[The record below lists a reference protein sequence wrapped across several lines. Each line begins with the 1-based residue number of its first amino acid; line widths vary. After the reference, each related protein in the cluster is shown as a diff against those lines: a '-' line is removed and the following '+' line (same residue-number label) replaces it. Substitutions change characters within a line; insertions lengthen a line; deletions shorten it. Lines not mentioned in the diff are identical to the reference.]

1 MESKAKLQLLGF
13 TPKEGASGV
22 FLRQFNVSKASK
34 YLISVDVPNKRIDYG
49 SKIKFDHSTTQ
60 NFSQAENWV
69 VLECVCRL
77 LEKGYSPET
86 ITLEKTWSS
95 GHGKSARLDICVS
108 RTDGSDYLL
117 IECKTWGAEYDKALA
132 KLQKDGGQLFTYFKF
147 SNLADV
153 IILYA
158 SNIERGT
165 VQFKNDIIPIQ
176 DDYRLGDTQDFYKV
190 WNKLS
195 IDNGVFEAEV
205 APYQFRSKYLT
216 PEDLKDINHAD
227 SSLIFNQFLEI
238 LRHNVVSD
246 KPNAFNK
253 IFTLFLCKVY
263 DEKKTDKG
271 QKLRFQWEEG
281 VDDDVSFQLRL
292 TDLYQ
297 EGMKEF
303 LDKDVT
309 DISEK
314 EIRNKYRELKDSL
327 REELLQ
333 DFKKLRLEKNNEFA
347 IKEVFDRKSF
357 EDNAKVVKEV
367 VQLLQKFRIRYNKRQ
382 QYLSDFFEQLL
393 TTGLKQ
399 EAGQFF
405 TPVPVAQ
412 FIIKSLPVREI
423 TQQKLMAGKH
433 EELLPYVMD
442 YAAGSGHFLT
452 EVMHELQR
460 YIDSLTTKDFIR
472 DTKKSLDA
480 WQSNHFDWAEKYIY
494 GVEKD
499 YRLVKVGKVG
509 CYLHG
514 DGLANI
520 VHSDGLGSFL
530 KTPEYKERLKRIDK
544 SFPKEN
550 QQFDIVIS
558 NPPYSVEAF
567 KGNARKY
574 YDENDFTLYNDI
586 TDDSSAIECLFIE
599 RTQQL
604 LKEGGV
610 AGVILPRS
618 ILSNG
623 GVYEKART
631 LLLKYFDIVAIAE
644 LGSNTFMA
652 TGTNTVTLFM
662 RRRDSYLHLHIE
674 AAVATFM
681 QTHNEVTI
689 NGIEQPV
696 TAYLSL
702 VWCGLALADYK
713 TLLQKEPNAAVREHE
728 LFQWLD
734 KNIRENRKGKAAEKS
749 DAEYWVRFLA
759 LEQDKLTYFIR
770 AYPQQVVVV
779 KSGEKDIEKQFLGYY
794 FSDRRGHEGIH
805 PMRGAHVDECTK
817 LFHPEEFEHPER
829 ASTYILQA
837 FNGDHNQP
845 IHSSLENHVHRVRLV
860 QMIDFGRAAFEKT
873 ISLVVKKKVINIKKS
888 QWPMVRVKEIASL
901 ITKGT
906 TPTSLGH
913 VFTEQGINFIKI
925 ESIDE
930 TGQFIKEK
938 FAHIDEKCNAVLKR
952 SQIVE
957 NDILI
962 SIAGSFGRVAIAT
975 DAVLPANTNQAIAIV
990 RLVREK
996 AVSQYVLSCL
1006 KSEEIKAQTDGFIKG
1021 IAQYNLSLEQVGRF
1035 EIPLPPLAV
1044 QNKIVADI
1052 KVIETKETSSKTR
1065 IDALEQQKCEAFASD
1080 TLKSYSLVR
1089 LGDVAEIVSGGTPS
1103 TSKPEYWDGEIAW
1116 ATLVDTK
1123 EKYLHSTQ
1131 RKITA
1136 LGLKSSAAKLL
1147 PINTVIFS
1155 SRATIG
1161 EVSIGKIETCTNQGY
1176 KNFICNESLIAHEYL
1191 YYLLLS
1197 LKDQIVEMASGMTYK
1212 EISKEKI
1219 SSIQISL
1226 PPLKIQNQI
1235 VAKIAAI
1242 ETQINNENNKL
1253 EHLAKERV
1261 AAFERAVYH

>member
-13 TPKEGASGV
+13 TPKEGTSGV

-34 YLISVDVPNKRIDYG
+34 YFISVDIPNKRIDYG

-77 LEKGYSPET
+77 LEKGYPPEH

-117 IECKTWGAEYDKALA
+117 IECKTWGAEYEKALV

-147 SNLADV
+147 SNHADV
-153 IILYA
+153 IMLYA
-158 SNIERGT
+158 SDIGRGGI
-165 VQFKNDIIPIQ
+165 QFRNDIIPIQ

-195 IDNGVFEAEV
+195 VDNGVFETEV
-205 APYQFRSKYLT
+205 TPYQFRSKYLT
-216 PEDLKDINHAD
+216 PENLKDINHAD

-263 DEKKTDKG
+263 DEKSTDKG

-314 EIRNKYRELKDSL
+314 EIRNKYQSLKDSL
-327 REELLQ
+327 RDELLR

-347 IKEVFDRKSF
+347 IKEVFDSQSF
-357 EDNAKVVKEV
+357 VDNAKVVKEV

-423 TQQKLMAGKH
+423 TQQKLMAGKR

-460 YIDSLTTKDFIR
+460 YIDGLKTADFIR

-494 GVEKD
+494 GIEKD

-530 KTPEYKERLKRIDK
+530 KTLEYKERLKRIDQ

-696 TAYLSL
+696 TAYVSL
-702 VWCGLALADYK
+702 VWRGLALADYK
-713 TLLQKEPNAAVREHE
+713 TLLQKEPNTKVLEHE

-759 LEQDKLTYFIR
+759 LEQEKLTYFVR

-779 KSGEKDIEKQFLGYY
+779 KSGEKDAEKQFLGYY

-805 PMRGAHVDECTK
+805 PMRGTHVDECTK

-837 FNGDHNQP
+837 FNGDYSQP
-845 IHSSLENHVHRVRLV
+845 IHSSLENHVHRLRLV
-860 QMIDFGRAAFEKT
+860 EMIDFGRAAFEKT
-873 ISLVVKKKVINIKKS
+873 ISLAVKKKVGEIKKS
-888 QWPMVRVKEIASL
+888 QWPMVRFGDVVKRVSDLVDPKEK
-901 ITKGT
+901 KGQVT
-906 TPTSLGH
+906 YLGL
-913 VFTEQGINFIKI
+913 ENI
-925 ESIDE
+925 ESNTGKLIGE
-930 TGQFIKEK
+930 TAHLYESIESTKACFKTGHILYGKLRPYLNK
-938 FAHIDEKCNAVLKR
+938 VHLARFAGVC
-952 SQIVE
+952 ST
-957 NDILI
+957 DILVLQN
-962 SIAGSFGRVAIAT
+962 SDKLHASF
-975 DAVLPANTNQAIAIV
+975 LHHHM
-990 RLVREK
+990 
-996 AVSQYVLSCL
+996 LS
-1006 KSEEIKAQTDGFIKG
+1006 ENF
-1021 IAQYNLSLEQVGRF
+1021 LEQVVHETKGVHLPRTSW
-1035 EIPLPPLAV
+1035 EKLQATLLPLPTIEV
-1044 QNKIVADI
+1044 QKKIVADI
-1052 KVIETKETSSKTR
+1052 EAIEVKEISTQAK
-1065 IDALEQQKCEAFASD
+1065 IDALDTKINQLLASGINQS
-1080 TLKSYSLVR
+1080 KFVR
-1089 LGDVAEIVSGGTPS
+1089 LSTVCSINPETKKPSEIYG
-1103 TSKPEYWDGEIAW
+1103 
-1116 ATLVDTK
+1116 
-1123 EKYLHSTQ
+1123 
-1131 RKITA
+1131 
-1136 LGLKSSAAKLL
+1136 KS
-1147 PINTVIFS
+1147 IFNY
-1155 SRATIG
+1155 I
-1161 EVSIGKIETCTNQGY
+1161 
-1176 KNFICNESLIAHEYL
+1176 
-1191 YYLLLS
+1191 
-1197 LKDQIVEMASGMTYK
+1197 D
-1212 EISKEKI
+1212 I
-1219 SSIQISL
+1219 SSIENQRINSTLIHKIDTDKAPSRARKVAQIGDILLSTVRPNLKAFTLVTELPEQPIVSTGFAVLRANEQINSKYLFQVLLTDAIVAQMIDSMSKGAYPSINEKDVAMLQIPL
-1226 PPLKIQNQI
+1226 PPLKIQKQL
-1235 VAKIAAI
+1235 VEKIG
-1242 ETQINNENNKL
+1242 KL
-1253 EHLAKERV
+1253 EVQIDTEKKILINLKQERT
-1261 AAFERAVYH
+1261 AIFERAVYENS

>member
-22 FLRQFNVSKASK
+22 FLRQFNVPKASK

-77 LEKGYSPET
+77 LEKGYSPEC

-108 RTDGSDYLL
+108 RADGSDYLL

-423 TQQKLMAGKH
+423 TQKKLMAGKH

-574 YDENDFTLYNDI
+574 YDETDFTLYNDI

-662 RRRDSYLHLHIE
+662 RRRDSYLHQHIE

-702 VWCGLALADYK
+702 VWRGLALADYQ

-734 KNIRENRKGKAAEKS
+734 KNIREDRKGKASRIS
-749 DAEYWVRFLA
+749 DTEYWVRFLA

-770 AYPQQVVVV
+770 TYPQKVVVV
-779 KSGEKDIEKQFLGYY
+779 KSGEKDVEKQFLGYY

-837 FNGDHNQP
+837 FNGDHSQP
-845 IHSSLENHVHRVRLV
+845 IHSSLENHVHRIRLV
-860 QMIDFGRAAFEKT
+860 EMIDFGRAAFEKT
-873 ISLVVKKKVINIKKS
+873 ISLAVKKKVGEIKKS
-888 QWPMVRVKEIASL
+888 QWPMVRFGDVVKRVSDL
-901 ITKGT
+901 IDPKQKIGQVTYVG
-906 TPTSLGH
+906 L
-913 VFTEQGINFIKI
+913 ENI
-925 ESIDE
+925 ESNTGKLIGE
-930 TGQFIKEK
+930 T
-938 FAHIDEKCNAVLKR
+938 AHLYESIESTKACFKTGHILYGKLRPYLNKVHLARFDGVC
-952 SQIVE
+952 ST
-957 NDILI
+957 DILVLQN
-962 SIAGSFGRVAIAT
+962 SDKLRSSFLRHHM
-975 DAVLPANTNQAIAIV
+975 
-990 RLVREK
+990 
-996 AVSQYVLSCL
+996 LS
-1006 KSEEIKAQTDGFIKG
+1006 EDF
-1021 IAQYNLSLEQVGRF
+1021 LEQVVHETKGVHLPRTSW
-1035 EIPLPPLAV
+1035 EKLQATLLPLPTIEV
-1044 QNKIVADI
+1044 QKKLVADI
-1052 KVIETKETSSKTR
+1052 EVIEAKEASAQTR
-1065 IDALEQQKCEAFASD
+1065 IDALEQQAREAFASD

-1103 TSKPEYWDGEIAW
+1103 TSKSEYWDGEIAW

-1161 EVSIGKIETCTNQGY
+1161 EISIAKIETCTNQGY

-1226 PPLKIQNQI
+1226 PPLKIQKQIMTKI
-1235 VAKIAAI
+1235 VAI
-1242 ETQINNENNKL
+1242 ESQINDEKNKL
-1253 EHLAKERV
+1253 ELLAKERV

>member
-1 MESKAKLQLLGF
+1 MELKEKLRILGF
-13 TPKEGASGV
+13 SLKEGASGV
-22 FLRQFNVSKASK
+22 FLRQFNNHKASK
-34 YLISVDVPNKRIDYG
+34 YLISVDLPNNQIDYG
-49 SKIKFDHSTTQ
+49 SKIKFDSATTK
-60 NFSQAENWV
+60 NLSQAESWV

-77 LEKGYSPET
+77 LEKGYRPEC

-95 GHGKSARLDICVS
+95 GHGKSARLDICVN
-108 RTDGSDYLL
+108 RADGTDYLL
-117 IECKTWGAEYDKALA
+117 IECKTWGSEYDKALA
-132 KLQKDGGQLFTYFKF
+132 RLQKDGGQLFTYFKF
-147 SNLADV
+147 SNHADV
-153 IILYA
+153 IMLYA
-158 SNIERGT
+158 SDIDRGG

-176 DDYRLGDTQDFYKV
+176 DDYRLGDAQDFYKV

-195 IDNGVFEAEV
+195 VDNGVFETEIT
-205 APYQFRSKYLT
+205 PYQFRSKYLT
-216 PEDLKDINHAD
+216 PESLKDINHAD

-263 DEKKTDKG
+263 DEKSTDKG
-271 QKLRFQWEEG
+271 EKLRFQWEEG

-309 DISEK
+309 DITEK
-314 EIRNKYRELKDSL
+314 EIRNKYQSLKDSL
-327 REELLQ
+327 RDELLR

-347 IKEVFDRKSF
+347 IKEVFDGQSF
-357 EDNAKVVKEV
+357 VDNAKVVKEV

-423 TQQKLMAGKH
+423 TLQKLSHGKR
-433 EELLPYVMD
+433 EELLPYIMD

-460 YIDSLTTKDFIR
+460 YIDGLKTTDFIR
-472 DTKKSLDA
+472 DTRKSLDA

-494 GVEKD
+494 GIEKD

-530 KTPEYKERLKRIDK
+530 KTPEYKERLKRVNK

-574 YDENDFTLYNDI
+574 YDESDFTLYNDI

-604 LKEGGV
+604 LKDGGV

-631 LLLKYFDIVAIAE
+631 LLLKFFDIVAIAE

-662 RRRDSYLHLHIE
+662 RRCDSYVHQHIE
-674 AAVATFM
+674 VAVATFM
-681 QTHNEVTI
+681 HTHNEVTI
-689 NGIEQPV
+689 NGIDRPV
-696 TAYLSL
+696 TAYLL
-702 VWCGLALADYK
+702 HVWSGLQLEDYV
-713 TLLQKEPNAAVREHE
+713 TLLNKKPNAIVRGHE

-734 KNIRENRKGKAAEKS
+734 KNIRADKKGKAS
-749 DAEYWVRFLA
+749 DIPDNIYWSRFLM
-759 LEQDKLTYFIR
+759 LEQEKIIYFIR
-770 AYPQQVVVV
+770 AYQQRVVVV
-779 KSGEKDIEKQFLGYY
+779 KSGEKDVEKQFLGYY

-805 PMRGAHVDECTK
+805 PLRGTHIDECTK
-817 LFHPEEFEHPER
+817 LFHPEEFEHPQR

-837 FNGDHNQP
+837 FNGDYSQP
-845 IHSSLENHVHRVRLV
+845 IHSSLENHVHRLRLV
-860 QMIDFGRAAFEKT
+860 EMIDFGRAAFEKT
-873 ISLVVKKKVINIKKS
+873 ISLAVKKKVAEIKKS
-888 QWPMVRVKEIASL
+888 QWPMVRLGEVCEVITDGDHQAPPKATSGVPFVTISNIKNNKLNFSNTFFVPETYYAKLSDSRKPKYGDVLYTVTGSYGIPVLVPEKSKFCFQRHIALIRTGTKLSHKFLYYLLLSRSL
-901 ITKGT
+901 IEQGHDAATGVGQRT
-906 TPTSLGH
+906 VSLGALRT
-913 VFTEQGINFIKI
+913 FQ
-925 ESIDE
+925 
-930 TGQFIKEK
+930 
-938 FAHIDEKCNAVLKR
+938 
-952 SQIVE
+952 
-957 NDILI
+957 
-962 SIAGSFGRVAIAT
+962 
-975 DAVLPANTNQAIAIV
+975 
-990 RLVREK
+990 
-996 AVSQYVLSCL
+996 
-1006 KSEEIKAQTDGFIKG
+1006 
-1021 IAQYNLSLEQVGRF
+1021 
-1035 EIPLPPLAV
+1035 IPLPPIKT

-1052 KVIETKETSSKTR
+1052 EAIEVKEVSTQAK
-1065 IDALEQQKCEAFASD
+1065 IDVLDQKINQLIASGI
-1080 TLKSYSLVR
+1080 KQSELVR
-1089 LGDVAEIVSGGTPS
+1089 LSTVCTINPETKKPSEIYGKSIFNYIDISSIENQKINPKLIHNIATDKAPSRARKLVQIGDILLSTVRPNLKAFTLVTELPQQPIVSTGF
-1103 TSKPEYWDGEIAW
+1103 A
-1116 ATLVDTK
+1116 
-1123 EKYLHSTQ
+1123 
-1131 RKITA
+1131 
-1136 LGLKSSAAKLL
+1136 
-1147 PINTVIFS
+1147 VI
-1155 SRATIG
+1155 R
-1161 EVSIGKIETCTNQGY
+1161 VN
-1176 KNFICNESLIAHEYL
+1176 
-1191 YYLLLS
+1191 
-1197 LKDQIVEMASGMTYK
+1197 
-1212 EISKEKI
+1212 EKI
-1219 SSIQISL
+1219 SSKYLFQVLLTDAVVSQMIDRMGKGAYPSINEKDVTMLQIPL
-1226 PPLKIQNQI
+1226 PPLKIQKQLMAK
-1235 VAKIAAI
+1235 VAKLEA
-1242 ETQINNENNKL
+1242 QIDAEKFTLINLKQ
-1253 EHLAKERV
+1253 ERTAV
-1261 AAFERAVYH
+1261 FERAVYENL

>member
-49 SKIKFDHSTTQ
+49 SQIKFDHSTTQ

-77 LEKGYSPET
+77 LEKGYPPECL
-86 ITLEKTWSS
+86 TLEKTWSS

-108 RTDGSDYLL
+108 RADGTDYLL
-117 IECKTWGAEYDKALA
+117 IECKTWGPEYDKALA

-147 SNLADV
+147 SNHADV
-153 IILYA
+153 IMLYA
-158 SNIERGT
+158 SDIERGG
-165 VQFKNDIIPIQ
+165 VQFKNDIISIQ
-176 DDYRLGDTQDFYKV
+176 DDYRLGDAQDFYKV

-195 IDNGVFEAEV
+195 IDNGVFESEV

-412 FIIKSLPVREI
+412 FIIKSLPIREI
-423 TQQKLMAGKH
+423 TQQKLTAGKR

-460 YIDSLTTKDFIR
+460 YIDGLTTTDFIR

-662 RRRDSYLHLHIE
+662 RRRDSYVHQHIE

-702 VWCGLALADYK
+702 VWRGLALADYQ
-713 TLLQKEPNAAVREHE
+713 TLLQKSPNAAVREHE

-734 KNIRENRKGKAAEKS
+734 KNIREDRKGKASRIS
-749 DAEYWVRFLA
+749 DTEYWVRFLA

-770 AYPQQVVVV
+770 TYPQKVVVV
-779 KSGEKDIEKQFLGYY
+779 KSGEKDVEKQFLGYY

-837 FNGDHNQP
+837 FNGDHSQP
-845 IHSSLENHVHRVRLV
+845 IHSTLTNHVHRASLV
-860 QMIDFGRAAFEKT
+860 QMIDFGQTVFEKS
-873 ISLVVKKKVINIKKS
+873 ISLAVKKKITEIKVS
-888 QWPMVRVKEIASL
+888 QWPMVRLGEVCEVLIGGTPSRFNGSYFGGDNLWVSISEMNGQRIDDTKERITDEGVKNSNVKLVKQGSTLLSFKLSIGKTATAGRDLYTNEAIAA
-901 ITKGT
+901 ITPKN
-906 TPTSLGH
+906 H
-913 VFTEQGINFIKI
+913 
-925 ESIDE
+925 
-930 TGQFIKEK
+930 
-938 FAHIDEKCNAVLKR
+938 AHI
-952 SQIVE
+952 
-957 NDILI
+957 
-962 SIAGSFGRVAIAT
+962 T
-975 DAVLPANTNQAIAIV
+975 DAYIYHLFTSKLIDLKPHSG
-990 RLVREK
+990 K
-996 AVSQYVLSCL
+996 ALGVSLNSKYLR
-1006 KSEEIKAQTDGFIKG
+1006 
-1021 IAQYNLSLEQVGRF
+1021 EQVQ
-1035 EIPLPPLAV
+1035 IPLPTLKM
-1044 QNKIVADI
+1044 QKKIVADI
-1052 KVIETKETSSKTR
+1052 EIIEAKVAIAKSKIDAFEQSIGNTITEATEMLASVRLSQICSINPESKKPVDLFGKSIFNYIDISAIENQSINSKLIHQIETEKAPSRARKIAKIGDILLSTVR
-1065 IDALEQQKCEAFASD
+1065 PN
-1080 TLKSYSLVR
+1080 LKSFALVTELPSQSIVSTGFAVIR
-1089 LGDVAEIVSGGTPS
+1089 AHAEVNRVYLYRMLLTDAVVAQMIERMDKGAYPSINEKDVAMLQIPLPSLEIQNR
-1103 TSKPEYWDGEIAW
+1103 
-1116 ATLVDTK
+1116 LVA
-1123 EKYLHSTQ
+1123 
-1131 RKITA
+1131 KITA
-1136 LGLKSSAAKLL
+1136 L
-1147 PINTVIFS
+1147 
-1155 SRATIG
+1155 
-1161 EVSIGKIETCTNQGY
+1161 E
-1176 KNFICNESLIAHEYL
+1176 
-1191 YYLLLS
+1191 
-1197 LKDQIVEMASGMTYK
+1197 
-1212 EISKEKI
+1212 
-1219 SSIQISL
+1219 
-1226 PPLKIQNQI
+1226 
-1235 VAKIAAI
+1235 AKIAT
-1242 ETQINNENNKL
+1242 EKL
-1253 EHLAKERV
+1253 TLTALIQERK
-1261 AAFERAVYH
+1261 ATFERAVYEN

>member
-34 YLISVDVPNKRIDYG
+34 YLISVDVPNQRIDYG

-77 LEKGYSPET
+77 LEKGYSPEC

-117 IECKTWGAEYDKALA
+117 IECKTWGTEYDKALV

-147 SNLADV
+147 SNHADV
-153 IILYA
+153 IMLYA
-158 SNIERGT
+158 SEIARGG
-165 VQFKNDIIPIQ
+165 VQFKNDIISIQ
-176 DDYRLGDTQDFYKV
+176 DDYRLGDVQDFYKV
-190 WNKLS
+190 WNKLC
-195 IDNGVFEAEV
+195 IDNGVFETEV

-530 KTPEYKERLKRIDK
+530 KTPEYKERLKRINK

-662 RRRDSYLHLHIE
+662 RRRDSYLHQHIE

-702 VWCGLALADYK
+702 VWRGLALADYQ
-713 TLLQKEPNAAVREHE
+713 TLLQKSPNAAVREHE

-734 KNIRENRKGKAAEKS
+734 KNIREDRKGKASRIS
-749 DAEYWVRFLA
+749 DTEYWVRFLA
-759 LEQDKLTYFIR
+759 IEQDKLTYFIR
-770 AYPQQVVVV
+770 TYPQKVVVV
-779 KSGEKDIEKQFLGYY
+779 KSGEKDVEKQFLGYY

-817 LFHPEEFEHPER
+817 LFHSEEFEHPER

-837 FNGDHNQP
+837 FNGDHSQP
-845 IHSSLENHVHRVRLV
+845 IHSSLENHVHRLRLV
-860 QMIDFGRAAFEKT
+860 EMIDFGRASFEKT
-873 ISLVVKKKVINIKKS
+873 INLAVKKKVGEIKKS
-888 QWPMVRVKEIASL
+888 LWPMVR
-901 ITKGT
+901 
-906 TPTSLGH
+906 LGE
-913 VFTEQGINFIKI
+913 VCTVI
-925 ESIDE
+925 
-930 TGQFIKEK
+930 
-938 FAHIDEKCNAVLKR
+938 
-952 SQIVE
+952 
-957 NDILI
+957 
-962 SIAGSFGRVAIAT
+962 
-975 DAVLPANTNQAIAIV
+975 
-990 RLVREK
+990 
-996 AVSQYVLSCL
+996 
-1006 KSEEIKAQTDGFIKG
+1006 TDGDHQAPPKAMTGVPFVTISNIKNY
-1021 IAQYNLSLEQVGRF
+1021 QLDF
-1035 EIPLPPLAV
+1035 
-1044 QNKIVADI
+1044 
-1052 KVIETKETSSKTR
+1052 SKTFFVPENYYENISANR
-1065 IDALEQQKCEAFASD
+1065 KPQN
-1080 TLKSYSLVR
+1080 
-1089 LGDVAEIVSGGTPS
+1089 GDVLYTVTGSYGIPVLVPDKSKFCFQRHIALIRTGT
-1103 TSKPEYWDGEIAW
+1103 
-1116 ATLVDTK
+1116 
-1123 EKYLHSTQ
+1123 
-1131 RKITA
+1131 
-1136 LGLKSSAAKLL
+1136 KLSHK
-1147 PINTVIFS
+1147 F
-1155 SRATIG
+1155 
-1161 EVSIGKIETCTNQGY
+1161 
-1176 KNFICNESLIAHEYL
+1176 L

-1197 LKDQIVEMASGMTYK
+1197 PSLIEQGHEAATGVGQRTVSLGALRTFQIPLP
-1212 EISKEKI
+1212 
-1219 SSIQISL
+1219 SIE
-1226 PPLKIQNQI
+1226 IQNKIVANVAAIEAKEDSAKSKIDAFEQSIENMLTESTEGLASVRLSQI
-1235 VAKIAAI
+1235 CTINPESKKPVDLFGKSIFNYIDISAIENQSINSKLIHQIETEKAPSRARKIAKIGDILLSTVRPNLKSFALVTELPSQSIVSTGFAVIRAHAEVNRVYLYRMLLTDAVVAQMIERMDKGAYPSINEKDVAMLQIPLPSLEIQNRLVAKITALEAKI
-1242 ETQINNENNKL
+1242 ATEKL
-1253 EHLAKERV
+1253 TLTALIQERK
-1261 AAFERAVYH
+1261 ATFERAVYEN